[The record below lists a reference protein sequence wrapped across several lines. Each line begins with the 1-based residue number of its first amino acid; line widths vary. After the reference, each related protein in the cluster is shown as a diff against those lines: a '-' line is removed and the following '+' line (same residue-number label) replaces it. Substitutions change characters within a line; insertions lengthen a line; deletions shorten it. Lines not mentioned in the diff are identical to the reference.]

1 MHNTGTLKNLECGQH
16 LILIIHITSL
26 NNDGSKRPTRQEIS
40 REVDDEISLEWGE
53 NLRSHKRR
61 RTNVFSQIQP
71 KATLIN
77 NIDLLLKVNPFYYAG
92 L

>member
-40 REVDDEISLEWGE
+40 REVDDETSLEWGE
-53 NLRSHKRR
+53 NLRSHERC
-61 RTNVFSQIQP
+61 RTNVFLTKTPQSHAN
-71 KATLIN
+71 K
-77 NIDLLLKVNPFYYAG
+77 
-92 L
+92 